1 MRLAPIEKPPTWK
14 ARIAG
19 WMMKRRLG
27 RVITPAQVI
36 YHRVPAALDISWAI
50 LKLEAKGLT
59 LDHSLRILVKT
70 WAAMINHCTFCVDI
84 ARAQAVME
92 RIGLDKF
99 DALPHWRT
107 SPLFDGR
114 ERAAL
119 AYVDATTRD
128 KRVDDATF
136 AELQKHFSDREIVE
150 ITVLNAAENFYNLL
164 NIPLEIEEDGL
175 CAIQQQ
181 RASGAQSEPKASDV
195 HQARARQVSKL

>member
-36 YHRVPAALDISWAI
+36 YHRVPAALDVSWAI
-50 LKLEAKGLT
+50 LKLEANGLT
-59 LDHSLRILVKT
+59 LDPALRILVKT
-70 WAAMINHCTFCVDI
+70 WAAMINRCTFCVDI

-92 RIGLDKF
+92 RIGLDRF

-107 SPLFDGR
+107 SPLFDAR

-128 KRVDDATF
+128 KHVDDAVF
-136 AELQKHFSDREIVE
+136 AELSKHFSDREIVE

-175 CAIQQQ
+175 CAIQQE
-181 RASGAQSEPKASDV
+181 RRRVA
-195 HQARARQVSKL
+195 